1 VIEDAAQSFG
11 ALYQGRRSGALSTMA
26 ATSFFPSKP
35 LGCYG
40 DGGALFTDDD
50 ALAQACREIR
60 VHGQSA
66 RYLHTRVGV
75 GGRMDTIQCAG
86 AAGQDGTLR
95 VGTAAS
101 CRIGARYARLLAD
114 VPGVTTVTVRPDR
127 NSVFAQY
134 TVMVDRRDAVAAA
147 LKAEGVPTAV
157 HYPRPLHRQPAYE
170 ALCCPECCPVS
181 DALAARVLSLPMS
194 ADLSDADQD
203 RVVAA
208 LLPLLLGP
216 LLTRLYTPT
225 EFGLYH
231 LFAAV
236 AANVA
241 VVACARYE
249 HALPLARD
257 DAEAH
262 ALVALCRWILLAVMA
277 FSALG
282 AVAWALSIGALWP
295 LWLPAAVG
303 AFGWLSLA
311 TLVAVRAQ
319 RFGALATSRVL
330 QHGGGAALQAAA
342 GAAGAGLWGLVVA
355 PIAAAL
361 AAAAWLRPRLG
372 QGWTVSRSAMK
383 AVAQRHRDFPVLN
396 TPHAFLGALQD
407 TLAVALIAAW
417 QGPAAAGFWGLAL
430 RYLKAPATLV
440 GGAVSQALYPALA
453 AGAAAT
459 EQGRSAVRRVMRNL
473 ALLALPLVLALWLF
487 APAAFAAAFGES
499 WREAG
504 ELARALALYIGVHFV
519 ASPLSVATMAWG
531 AQAWALKLSL
541 VGQTLFIAAL
551 ASGLAIGGLNAAG
564 WAVSAAMAVYFGWF
578 FWKLATWPV
587 SA

>member
-1 VIEDAAQSFG
+1 MTAA
-11 ALYQGRRSGALSTMA
+11 RSPLLRATLTLMA
-26 ATSFFPSKP
+26 
-35 LGCYG
+35 
-40 DGGALFTDDD
+40 GG
-50 ALAQACREIR
+50 ALAQA
-60 VHGQSA
+60 
-66 RYLHTRVGV
+66 
-75 GGRMDTIQCAG
+75 
-86 AAGQDGTLR
+86 
-95 VGTAAS
+95 
-101 CRIGARYARLLAD
+101 
-114 VPGVTTVTVRPDR
+114 
-127 NSVFAQY
+127 
-134 TVMVDRRDAVAAA
+134 
-147 LKAEGVPTAV
+147 
-157 HYPRPLHRQPAYE
+157 
-170 ALCCPECCPVS
+170 
-181 DALAARVLSLPMS
+181 
-194 ADLSDADQD
+194 
-203 RVVAA
+203 
-208 LLPLLLGP
+208 LPLLLGP

-225 EFGLYH
+225 QFGLYH

-257 DAEAH
+257 DDEAR
-262 ALVALCRWILLAVMA
+262 ALVALCRWILLAVIGG
-277 FSALG
+277 SAVG
-282 AVAWALSIGALWP
+282 AVAWALHISALWP

-303 AFGWLSLA
+303 AFGGLSLA
-311 TLVAVRAQ
+311 TLAATRAQ

-342 GAAGAGLWGLVVA
+342 GAAGAGLWGLIVA

-361 AAAAWLRPRLG
+361 AAAAWLCPRQGLG
-372 QGWTVSRSAMK
+372 WHVPRA
-383 AVAQRHRDFPVLN
+383 ALNAAARRHRDFPLLN

-453 AGAAAT
+453 AGGAAT
-459 EQGRSAVRRVMRNL
+459 AQGRQAVRRVMRTL

-487 APAAFAAAFGES
+487 APAAFAAAFGAS

-504 ELARALALYIGVHFV
+504 ELARSLALYIGLHFV

-541 VGQTLFIAAL
+541 VGQALFIAAL
-551 ASGLAIGGLNAAG
+551 AAGLAIGGLNAAG
-564 WAVSAAMAVYFGWF
+564 WAVSAAMALYFGWF

-587 SA
+587 GA

>member
-1 VIEDAAQSFG
+1 MSSA
-11 ALYQGRRSGALSTMA
+11 RSPLLRATLTLMA
-26 ATSFFPSKP
+26 
-35 LGCYG
+35 
-40 DGGALFTDDD
+40 GG
-50 ALAQACREIR
+50 ALAQA
-60 VHGQSA
+60 
-66 RYLHTRVGV
+66 
-75 GGRMDTIQCAG
+75 
-86 AAGQDGTLR
+86 
-95 VGTAAS
+95 
-101 CRIGARYARLLAD
+101 
-114 VPGVTTVTVRPDR
+114 
-127 NSVFAQY
+127 
-134 TVMVDRRDAVAAA
+134 
-147 LKAEGVPTAV
+147 
-157 HYPRPLHRQPAYE
+157 
-170 ALCCPECCPVS
+170 
-181 DALAARVLSLPMS
+181 
-194 ADLSDADQD
+194 
-203 RVVAA
+203 
-208 LLPLLLGP
+208 LPLLLGP

-330 QHGGGAALQAAA
+330 QHGGGAALQAAD

-453 AGAAAT
+453 AGGVAT

-487 APAAFAAAFGES
+487 APAAFAAAFGAS